1 MMAMFHHCSVPL
13 ARAVLP
19 SSRTRAV
26 AAMSLA
32 TSSSSRT
39 IPQSQV
45 LLGLSEDELQKL
57 ALDFGQ
63 VNFLSFFI
71 SLHYCIIQ
79 FNWVFIKCLNFL

>member
-1 MMAMFHHCSVPL
+1 MMAMFHHCSMPL

-19 SSRTRAV
+19 SSRTRAIT
-26 AAMSLA
+26 AMSLA
-32 TSSSSRT
+32 TSSSSSRT

-79 FNWVFIKCLNFL
+79 FNWVF